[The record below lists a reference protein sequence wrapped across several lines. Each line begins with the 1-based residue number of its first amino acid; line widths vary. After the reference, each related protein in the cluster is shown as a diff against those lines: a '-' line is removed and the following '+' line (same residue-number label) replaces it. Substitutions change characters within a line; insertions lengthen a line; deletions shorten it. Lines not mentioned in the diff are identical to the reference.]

1 MSDKNIDLF
10 HDIQFFLMYLYVIMY
25 VYEQPPPASQ
35 LLVHSAIRDP
45 NPNVIKLIYVWW
57 QFLSNW
63 IVT

>member
-25 VYEQPPPASQ
+25 VYEQPPPPPPASQ

-45 NPNVIKLIYVWW
+45 NPNVIKLIYV
-57 QFLSNW
+57 
-63 IVT
+63 